1 MEIILDN
8 ISKKFGNQWVIK
20 NLSFHFREHHK
31 YAVIGANGSGKSTL
45 LQIII
50 SKIPFSKGK
59 LQYFKSQN
67 TEISPQDIYKHVTIA
82 TTAMNLIEEFTLN
95 ELLDFHFQFK
105 KPIIDGSRKEILKII
120 QLENEGK
127 KLISNFSSG
136 MKQRLKIGLALL
148 TDSDIVIFD
157 EPGAN
162 LDEAAKLWYHELIE
176 KYLNNRMLI
185 VASNEI
191 TDYKMCSEYVNLG
204 DYK

>member
-20 NLSFHFREHHK
+20 NLSFHFRKHHK

-67 TEISPQDIYKHVTIA
+67 TEIAPQDIYKHVTIA

-105 KPIIDGSRKEILKII
+105 KPIINGSRKEILEII

-136 MKQRLKIGLALL
+136 MIK
-148 TDSDIVIFD
+148 S
-157 EPGAN
+157 
-162 LDEAAKLWYHELIE
+162 
-176 KYLNNRMLI
+176 
-185 VASNEI
+185 SNI
-191 TDYKMCSEYVNLG
+191 
-204 DYK
+204 